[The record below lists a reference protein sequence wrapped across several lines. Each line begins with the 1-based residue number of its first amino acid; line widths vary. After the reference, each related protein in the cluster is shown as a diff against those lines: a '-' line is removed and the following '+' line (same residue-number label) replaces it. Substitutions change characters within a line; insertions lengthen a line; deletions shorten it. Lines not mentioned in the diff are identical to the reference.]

1 MIKIIALGVVAL
13 IGLYVVWT
21 MIAAKEVKDV
31 HINATYY
38 KLKKDRAHGND
49 TRRKDKNNS
58 RGTRPTQQGARKHG
72 KSAKT
77 NSRLSKH
84 NSGTSTKD

>member
-13 IGLYVVWT
+13 IGLYVVWM
-21 MIAAKEVKDV
+21 MIKTKEIKDV

-38 KLKKDRAHGND
+38 KLKKDKAHGND
-49 TRRKDKNNS
+49 TGRKDKNNS
-58 RGTRPTQQGARKHG
+58 RSTGKAQQGARKHG

-77 NSRLSKH
+77 NNRLSKH
-84 NSGTSTKD
+84 NSGTSSKD

>member
-1 MIKIIALGVVAL
+1 MIKIIALSVVAL
-13 IGLYVVWT
+13 IGLYLVWM

-38 KLKKDRAHGND
+38 KLKKDKAHGND

-58 RGTRPTQQGARKHG
+58 RSTRPAQQSSRKPR
-72 KSAKT
+72 KT
-77 NSRLSKH
+77 TKHNSGVSRN
-84 NSGTSTKD
+84 NSGTSTKN

>member
-1 MIKIIALGVVAL
+1 
-13 IGLYVVWT
+13 
-21 MIAAKEVKDV
+21 VKDV

-38 KLKKDRAHGND
+38 KLKKDKAHGND
-49 TRRKDKNNS
+49 TRRKSKQNS
-58 RGTRPTQQGARKHG
+58 RSTGKAQQGARKHG